1 MIWSLYVDQ
10 CTITKFEKQNN
21 LTYVSSKERK
31 KEQNIK
37 QNLGYLE
44 MLLQTH
50 GKDKV
55 M

>member
-1 MIWSLYVDQ
+1 MLATISLSNDLEFK
-10 CTITKFEKQNN
+10 CRSMHHNKTSKQNN

-44 MLLQTH
+44 MLL
-50 GKDKV
+50 
-55 M
+55 